1 MLLKNQG
8 NLLPLAKTAK
18 IAAIGPW
25 IKPGLQPSMN
35 KGTNAYVHSYAGS
48 SGVMVD
54 FLDGLNAAVS
64 SPVTFVQG
72 CESNQT
78 SKDDPKGLF
87 AAAKQAAA
95 AADVTV
101 LAVGLTLNVRL
112 SLQSKPPESMGLRT
126 AVSCRSGIAM
136 ASDTRQKW
144 STASPWSCRR

>member
-1 MLLKNQG
+1 VLLKNQG
-8 NLLPLAKTAK
+8 NLLPLAKTAR

-35 KGTNAYVHSYAGS
+35 SQTNAYVHAYAGS

-64 SPVTFVQG
+64 SPITFVQG

-78 SKDDPKGLF
+78 SPDDPKGLF
-87 AAAKQAAA
+87 AATKQAAA

-112 SLQSKPPESMGLRT
+112 SLQWKPLDSIVLRT
-126 AVSCRSGIAM
+126 AFSCRSGIAM

-144 STASPWSCRR
+144 STASPWSCHR